1 MDQSAYTV
9 VAPSE
14 DANAELT
21 PSELRAILQ
30 KADDEIKLHTLRNI
44 IVNSLNGHAQPTL
57 LMPIIQYVLPSKNK
71 QIKKMLHFYWEVC
84 PKYDEKGELKQEM
97 ILVVNA
103 IRNDL
108 QHPNEYIRG
117 STLRFLQKIK
127 EPELLEPL
135 IPSIRACLEHRHS
148 YVRKNA
154 VFCIYAIYQHH
165 ESIISDAPEIMLT
178 FLAAEADSTC
188 KRNAFVLLSHAAP
201 EKAIDYIMDIFET
214 IPNMDELMQ
223 LAVIELI
230 RKESKGDSP
239 HRTKYI
245 RAISELLSAPSHAV
259 KYESAITLTTLT
271 QNAAATKAT
280 AGALIDLA
288 VKESD
293 NNVKLIVLS
302 RLDVLRAKHEHVMD
316 PLVMD
321 LLRVLSSPDM
331 DVRRKA
337 LAIALQMVS
346 SRNVEEV
353 VLFMR
358 KELLKTTSG
367 DASNANVSS
376 EKNIE
381 YRQLLI
387 QSIHQCAIKFS
398 EVASNVVHTL
408 MEFLGD
414 SANPS
419 NASAVDVIVFVRE
432 VVEKF
437 PDLRPTIITKLLSIL
452 PQIKSGKVFRGAL
465 WILGEYCE
473 TSESI
478 EQTLTHIR
486 QILGEVPI
494 LAAEERLL
502 REEEHKEEQELQS
515 HQGTNGDLLG
525 DSKPAPTSSS
535 STRVRADGTYAT
547 ETAFDSEAN
556 AAARLEAVKNATK
569 PPLRAL
575 ILLGDFYTAASFGSS
590 LTKLILRLYK
600 LSDVD
605 SGRRNERRAEAMLQ
619 LTSIIR
625 VGQSKFTATQI
636 DEDSTERITECIES
650 LAQLGVSEAAES
662 SAATEEVFLHD
673 TKAAYAK
680 MVEAEERKNAEKK
693 AKESKI
699 KQVQPDD
706 VISFRQLA
714 KKSAAEA
721 EAEDAEREL
730 TQATGLAEKA
740 KEDFVGKL
748 KRVVQLTGFSDS
760 VYAEAYVNV
769 QQFDILLDVLVV
781 NQTSATLQNLGIEFA
796 TLGDLKLVERPSSC
810 TLGPYAFQSIKA
822 TIKVSSTETGVIFG
836 NIIYEAT
843 EKGQKT
849 STAAPE
855 SACVVLNDIHV
866 DIMDYIKPSMCTETQ
881 FRSMWTEF
889 EWENKVNVNTPLRD
903 LRRYLQH
910 LMRSTN
916 MACLTPSASLAGE
929 CGFLSANLYARSLFG
944 EDALANV
951 SIEQMDDGTVQGHV
965 RIRAKTQG
973 IALSLGDRI
982 TLAQKGG
989 SKGSSNGAVNGLS
1002 QEGAANGQQAGDEDE
1017 DELQDTHGLDEA
1029 QLEMLRL

>member
-1 MDQSAYTV
+1 MDLTAYTV
-9 VAPSE
+9 VAPFE
-14 DANAELT
+14 DSGVELT
-21 PSELRAILQ
+21 PSELRGILQ
-30 KADDEIKLHTLRNI
+30 KADDQVKLQTLRRI
-44 IVNSLNGHAQPTL
+44 IVSSLNGQSQPTL

-84 PKYDEKGELKQEM
+84 PKYDESGELKQEM

-117 STLRFLQKIK
+117 STLRFLQKVK

-135 IPSIRACLEHRHS
+135 IPSIRLCLEHRHS

-154 VFCIYAIYQHH
+154 VFCILSIYQRH
-165 ESIISDAPEIMLT
+165 ENMVSDAPEIMLT
-178 FLAAEADSTC
+178 FLAAEADATC
-188 KRNAFVLLSHAAP
+188 RRNAFVLLCQAAP
-201 EKAIDYIMDIFET
+201 EKATEYLKDQFET
-214 IPNMDELMQ
+214 IPSMDELMQ

-230 RKESKGDSP
+230 RTQCKGDNP
-239 HRTKYI
+239 NRAKYI

-259 KYESAITLTTLT
+259 KYEAALTLTTLT
-271 QNAAATKAT
+271 QNAAAIKAT
-280 AGALIDLA
+280 AGALIELA

-293 NNVKLIVLS
+293 NNVKIIVLS
-302 RLDVLRAKHEHVMD
+302 RLDVLRSKHEHVID
-316 PLVMD
+316 VLVMD
-321 LLRVLSSPDM
+321 LLRVLASPDM
-331 DVRRKA
+331 DIRRQA
-337 LAIALQMVS
+337 LGVAMQMVS

-353 VLFMR
+353 VLFLR
-358 KELLKTTSG
+358 KELLKTVEHTSG
-367 DASNANVSS
+367 GSPSQERNV
-376 EKNIE
+376 E

-387 QSIHQCAIKFS
+387 QSIHQCAIRFS
-398 EVASNVVHTL
+398 EVASKVVHTL

-414 SANPS
+414 SSNP
-419 NASAVDVIVFVRE
+419 SAVDVIVFVRE

-437 PDLRPTIITKLLSIL
+437 KDLRPAIITKLLSTF

-465 WILGEYCE
+465 WIVGEYCE
-473 TSESI
+473 RQEEI
-478 EQTLTHIR
+478 EDALQKIR
-486 QILGEVPI
+486 DVVGEVPI

-502 REEEHKEEQELQS
+502 QQEE
-515 HQGTNGDLLG
+515 
-525 DSKPAPTSSS
+525 SKAEATDGSSAVASSS
-535 STRVRADGTYAT
+535 APKTTTRVRADGTYAT
-547 ETAFDSEAN
+547 ETAFTSDAN
-556 AAARLEAVKNATK
+556 VTARLEAVKNATK
-569 PPLRAL
+569 PPLRSL
-575 ILLGDFYTAASFGSS
+575 ILLGDFYTATVLASS
-590 LTKLILRLYK
+590 LTKLIMRVNDLAG
-600 LSDVD
+600 LSSDEK
-605 SGRRNERRAEAMLQ
+605 NQRRAEAML
-619 LTSIIR
+619 LMTSVIR
-625 VGQSKFTATQI
+625 VGQSKFAAAPI
-636 DEDSTERITECIES
+636 DEDSQERIMECIET
-650 LAQLGVSEAAES
+650 LAGLDTSSTSGDFAA
-662 SAATEEVFLHD
+662 AGQVFLHD

-680 MVEAEERKNAEKK
+680 MVEAEEKKAAEKAARENK
-693 AKESKI
+693 V

-706 VISFRQLA
+706 IISFRQLA

-721 EAEDAEREL
+721 EAEDAERDL
-730 TQATGLAEKA
+730 TQATGLAEQA

-748 KRVVQLTGFSDS
+748 KRVVQLTGFSDA

-796 TLGDLKLVERPSSC
+796 TLGDLKLVERPSSH

-866 DIMDYIKPSMCTETQ
+866 DIMDYIKPSTCTEQQ

-889 EWENKVNVNTPLRD
+889 EWENKVNVNTSSVGD
-903 LRRYLQH
+903 LRKYLRH
-910 LMRSTN
+910 MMKSTN

-929 CGFLSANLYARSLFG
+929 CGFLSANLYARSVFG

-951 SIEQMDDGTVQGHV
+951 SIEQLDDGKNTVQGHV

-982 TLAQKGG
+982 TVAQKGV
-989 SKGSSNGAVNGLS
+989 AAGL
-1002 QEGAANGQQAGDEDE
+1002 EDEDE
-1017 DELQDTHGLDEA
+1017 DEDERGNKD
-1029 QLEMLRL
+1029 LLIF